1 MSEAAK
7 ARRRYRREEWATQT
21 TLARLLTRYLD
32 PQTVFWTSL
41 ENKPSSRLNGLL
53 QKRRGRAERASRH
66 DGRLSSANCFR

>member
-41 ENKPSSRLNGLL
+41 ENKPSSRFE
-53 QKRRGRAERASRH
+53 RAVAEAAGRAERASRH
-66 DGRLSSANCFR
+66 DGRLSSAKCFR